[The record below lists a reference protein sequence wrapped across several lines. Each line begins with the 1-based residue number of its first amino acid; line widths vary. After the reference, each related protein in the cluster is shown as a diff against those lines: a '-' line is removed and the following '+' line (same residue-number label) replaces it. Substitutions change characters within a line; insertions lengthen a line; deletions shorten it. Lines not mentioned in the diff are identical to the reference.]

1 MSRWRTQLP
10 AGMFLK
16 SEGFASS
23 LADPIGHYTLP
34 QFCDKEALPCGS
46 PVPLETFIRYA
57 VSFQQQLVPMLE
69 DVLVKLAPTS
79 RRP

>member
-1 MSRWRTQLP
+1 MP

-34 QFCDKEALPCGS
+34 QFCDKEALPVFRPGNSLTKSGEFLKDGISGS
-46 PVPLETFIRYA
+46 SPHERA
-57 VSFQQQLVPMLE
+57 
-69 DVLVKLAPTS
+69 
-79 RRP
+79 